1 MTRQR
6 CALVCISVY
15 IWIYSRICETAFS
28 VYLNIYSRICE
39 TSYTHML
46 TEHTRSFT
54 HNIRLHYIYYVYIH
68 GYAIMRIRSLKR
80 TLFYLYF
87 LFTYTSFIFHTETH
101 IVIHVCTFMDVRNMR
116 IRMCIS
122 VYIWIYSRICE
133 TAYSVYLNIYSTCVF
148 ACSRKRTLIYIYT
161 SLIHIHI
168 FFFTLKHISLYTHM
182 LYRCRDREIE
192 GKI

>member
-54 HNIRLHYIYYVYIH
+54 HNIRLHYSMCTFMD
-68 GYAIMRIRSLKR
+68 MRLCVFVCSLKR

-101 IVIHVCTFMDVRNMR
+101 IVIHVRTFMDVR

-148 ACSRKRTLIYIYT
+148 ACSRKRTLIYVYT
-161 SLIHIHI
+161 SYSH
-168 FFFTLKHISLYTHM
+168 THFLFHTETHFVLHTHVIQM
-182 LYRCRDREIE
+182 
-192 GKI
+192 